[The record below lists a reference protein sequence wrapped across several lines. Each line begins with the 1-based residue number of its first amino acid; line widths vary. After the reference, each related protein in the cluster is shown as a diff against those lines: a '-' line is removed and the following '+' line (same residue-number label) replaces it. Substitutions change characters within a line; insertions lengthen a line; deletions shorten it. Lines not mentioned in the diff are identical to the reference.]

1 MRISDWSSDV
11 CSSDLPERPE
21 DQSPAV
27 IGDEQHAQHME
38 DGVTPLLPPLR
49 ALVFSEALMRQ
60 QDASKRHEEP
70 RQERQQGRRRL
81 TDVDAPNAEI
91 AAEAAGQLSSHR

>member
-1 MRISDWSSDV
+1 MCMSLSCFQVLCFFFLLIR
-11 CSSDLPERPE
+11 RPPRSTRT
-21 DQSPAV
+21 DTRFPYTTRFRS
-27 IGDEQHAQHME
+27 
-38 DGVTPLLPPLR
+38 LLPPLR
-49 ALVFSEALMRQ
+49 ALVCSEALMRQ